1 MRVNISNCDK
11 AIYIDLVNTVS
22 AFKYVIDYKVNSEL
36 YVDQTPNEMVQ
47 EYTTE
52 YIQCTYD
59 SLKYHHSNL
68 YLVKDTLELRD
79 VFNKKITE

>member
-1 MRVNISNCDK
+1 
-11 AIYIDLVNTVS
+11 
-22 AFKYVIDYKVNSEL
+22 
-36 YVDQTPNEMVQ
+36 MVQ

-68 YLVKDTLELRD
+68 YFVKDTLELRD
-79 VFNKKITE
+79 VFNKIITDVENKLNAKVRNG